1 MNGCNML
8 RRYIIGLFISLIVGL
23 ALIMPAASQV
33 RPFSHFFEQDQTL
46 FPADWAAFA
55 IDSSDSIRLE
65 IYYKVPNSSLE
76 FVAKGN
82 HFVARYKVSVKL
94 FDKKNKLVDSYKK
107 EKTIRAGSKRQTRSR
122 LEFRTN
128 QVNFGVAP
136 GKYKVKV
143 ALEGS
148 SGQAR
153 IKREFKLKLRSL
165 RDKVARL
172 SEVEF
177 VEAAQPGKDRP
188 GPFDKG
194 ELSIVPKVSSDFA
207 GGKGHKL
214 LYYME
219 IYQGSDSAKEIGVQ
233 TILRS
238 ASGKMMYRDTLTV
251 SLEESTAR
259 QIRNV
264 SLEEIPPGDYILEI
278 ELKGRRNKKIDSRK
292 KEFSVIW
299 NNRATLEGDYKATL
313 EQLSYIAR
321 PGEMDALK
329 KLTTLE
335 ERVVA
340 IEDFWKERDPT
351 PGTAENEFRE
361 EFYRRIITAN
371 RNFRFMRRPGW
382 RSDRGRIYIQ
392 YGEPDQLDDYPYLP
406 NRWPLQVWHYHEAG
420 RYRRFT
426 FEDANGDGDF
436 RLQYPYDGLYQRPDF

>member
-1 MNGCNML
+1 ML
-8 RRYIIGLFISLIVGL
+8 RRYVISLFISLIVGL
-23 ALIMPAASQV
+23 ALIQPAVSQV
-33 RPFSHFFEQDQTL
+33 RPFSHFFEEEEIL
-46 FPADWAAFA
+46 FPVDWAAFA

-76 FVAKGN
+76 FTAKGN
-82 HFVARYKVSVKL
+82 HFVARYKVSIKL
-94 FDKKNKLVDSYKK
+94 YGKKDKLVDSYEK
-107 EKTIRAGSKRQTRSR
+107 EKTVRAGTKRQTRSR

-128 QVNFGVAP
+128 QVNFDVAE
-136 GKYKVKV
+136 GKYKVRIS
-143 ALEGS
+143 LEGS
-148 SGQAR
+148 SDQAG
-153 IKREFKLKLRSL
+153 IKHQIKLKLRSL
-165 RDKVARL
+165 RDKVTRL

-177 VEAAQPGKDRP
+177 VEAAGPRKDKP

-194 ELSIVPKVSSDFA
+194 DLSIVPKVSTDFA
-207 GGKGHKL
+207 GGLGHKL

-219 IYQGSDSAKEIGVQ
+219 IYQGRDSAEQIGVQ

-238 ASGKMMYRDTLTV
+238 ASGKMMYRDSLTT
-251 SLEESTAR
+251 SFEEQTTR

-264 SLEEIPPGDYILEI
+264 SLEEIPPGDYVLEI

-299 NNRATLEGDYKATL
+299 NHRATLEGDYKMAL

-321 PGEMDALK
+321 PDEVEVLK
-329 KLTTLE
+329 KLTTFE
-335 ERVVA
+335 ERAKA

-351 PGTAENEFRE
+351 LGTAENEFRE
-361 EFYRRIITAN
+361 EFYRRITTAN

-382 RSDRGRIYIQ
+382 RTDRGRIYIQ

-406 NRWPLQVWHYHEAG
+406 NRWPLQVWHYHEEG